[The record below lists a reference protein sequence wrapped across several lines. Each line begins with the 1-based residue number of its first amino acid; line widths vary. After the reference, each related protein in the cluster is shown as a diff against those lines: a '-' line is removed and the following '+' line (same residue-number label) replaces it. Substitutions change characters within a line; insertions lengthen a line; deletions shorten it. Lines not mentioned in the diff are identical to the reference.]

1 MRIRKNDQ
9 VLVMTGKDKG
19 KKGRVMQVNADK
31 NTVLVEKIN
40 YKKVAARK
48 TQANPKGGIV
58 QMEKPLS
65 ASNVQLVCPR
75 CSKPTR
81 IGFSILADGEK
92 QRTCKKCSEV
102 LGAS

>member
-1 MRIRKNDQ
+1 MRIKKNDQ
-9 VLVMTGKDKG
+9 VMVMTGKDKG
-19 KKGRVMQVNADK
+19 KKGRVMQVNTDH

-48 TQANPKGGIV
+48 TQANPKGGIL

-81 IGFSILADGEK
+81 VGYSILSNGEK
-92 QRTCKKCSEV
+92 QRICKKCSEV
-102 LGAS
+102 LGS